1 MKRLKKLSILLFT
14 ALLVSCS
21 FVTDDEGEHEKA
33 VLPDIILENST
44 YTLGQSGESPV
55 YIESTEMTFYSKD
68 NRATVENISFISYDE
83 EGNPSV
89 EGNAG
94 HAEIN
99 TETKT
104 MNLSGNVR
112 LRSSSGDMM
121 IEAENLIFDSEN
133 NEIEADGDV
142 SVSSEDGT
150 FRGSGFRGDLR
161 EEAYSFQVITEGI
174 FEL

>member
-1 MKRLKKLSILLFT
+1 
-14 ALLVSCS
+14 
-21 FVTDDEGEHEKA
+21 
-33 VLPDIILENST
+33 
-44 YTLGQSGESPV
+44 
-55 YIESTEMTFYSKD
+55 
-68 NRATVENISFISYDE
+68 
-83 EGNPSV
+83 
-89 EGNAG
+89 
-94 HAEIN
+94 
-99 TETKT
+99 
-104 MNLSGNVR
+104 
-112 LRSSSGDMM
+112 MM